1 MISDLEGKSEVKLK
15 KEATPH
21 QSLPSSGGRSYD
33 TFCFPDRRGQN
44 GSQQDHAHTRN
55 PQVKAETVSDY
66 IRHVSGFVERG
77 FLN

>member
-1 MISDLEGKSEVKLK
+1 VISDLEGKSEVKLK
-15 KEATPH
+15 KEATSH
-21 QSLPSSGGRSYD
+21 QSLPSSGGR
-33 TFCFPDRRGQN
+33 TFCLPDRRGQN